1 MTALTY
7 EYKITSL
14 KVRTEGEYANTVV
27 QTYWTLTGTDQAN
40 NSGTFSG
47 ATPFTY
53 DPEDSSGPFVPFN
66 ELTESDVITWISG
79 VVANNA
85 GYKTHIDGVITK
97 QITDKLSP
105 ISEPGLPWAP
115 ANTAPIA
122 PPGTSA

>member
-7 EYKITSL
+7 EYKVTSL
-14 KVRTEGEYANTVV
+14 KVRTEGEYSNTVV

-105 ISEPGLPWAP
+105 ITEPSLPWA

-122 PPGTSA
+122 PPGTV